1 MRKRILRIIILI
13 AISIMS
19 TTIVIDMYKI
29 ISSEKIT
36 KKIEY
41 SLFKEH
47 IANNKFSDVEISEKL
62 NTQMKFF
69 GNSLDN
75 KNLTY
80 ITNVPNR
87 DSIFSEVTSIL
98 DANNVNYTFTDKE
111 ESSFLGG
118 LVMTLLPITII
129 CILIYYMMS
138 KSSGGSS
145 GVFKMFKNKAIL
157 IKSDVKFNDIA
168 GNEDTISEVKE
179 IVDFL
184 ANPEKYKNIGGKI
197 PKGVLMVGP
206 PGTGK
211 TLLAKA
217 VAGESNVPFFGTSG
231 SEFVEVFAGLGASRV
246 RDMFKEAR
254 ANAPCIIFI
263 DEIDGIGKKRGGAN
277 MGGND
282 EREQTL
288 NQLLI
293 EMDGII
299 ESGLPIIIM
308 AATNRDELLDEALTR
323 PGRFDRIVNV
333 GLPDILSRE
342 KILGIHSRQIKT
354 VENFDFKSIAKI
366 TVGFSGADLANLC
379 NEAALIA
386 GRKGSEAIEKI
397 DFEEA
402 IDKILMGV
410 KQQGIQMEEKE
421 KSLTAYHEAGHA
433 IIGYL
438 KHKELLHDPV
448 HKVSIIPRGRSLG
461 VTMYQP
467 EKDRVS
473 LNKAE
478 IKAQITSLYGGR
490 IAEEIMLGEDFITT
504 GASND
509 LDRAT
514 NYAYN
519 YVTKWGLS
527 SLGPIYYATHQ
538 SHIDGR
544 ERLISTETQNNIEK
558 EITELLLN
566 CYNEG
571 VAIIKENMDKLQ
583 LMHDALMEFETI
595 SAEDVVSI
603 MRSNLIVKEEE
614 TLIEDNSSPEVA
626 TENDD
631 KSLT

>member
-1 MRKRILRIIILI
+1 MQKTILKIILLISIFLFNSIIIY
-13 AISIMS
+13 
-19 TTIVIDMYKI
+19 DMYNY
-29 ISSEKIT
+29 ISREETT
-36 KKIEY
+36 KKIDY

-47 IANNKFSDVEISEKL
+47 IANNKFSEVSISEKM
-62 NTQMKFF
+62 NTQMNLF
-69 GNSLDN
+69 GTSKEN

-87 DSIFSEVTSIL
+87 DSIFLEITQLLNS
-98 DANNVNYTFTDKE
+98 NNVEYTFTDKE
-111 ESSFLGG
+111 EPSFFGG
-118 LVMTLLPITII
+118 LIMTLLPITII
-129 CILIYYMMS
+129 CILIYYIMS
-138 KSSGGSS
+138 KSSGRSS
-145 GVFKMFKNKAIL
+145 GVFEMFKNKAVL
-157 IKSDVKFNDIA
+157 IKSDIKFKDIA
-168 GNEDTISEVKE
+168 GNEDTIAEVKE

-231 SEFVEVFAGLGASRV
+231 SEFVEVFSGLGASRV

-254 ANAPCIIFI
+254 VNAPCIIFI

-308 AATNRDELLDEALTR
+308 AATNRDELLDDALTR

-333 GLPDILSRE
+333 GLPDIISRE
-342 KILGIHSRQIKT
+342 KILGIHARGIKL
-354 VENFDFKSIAKI
+354 VDNFDFKSVAKI

-386 GRKGSEAIEKI
+386 GRKGSESITKV

-438 KHKELLHDPV
+438 KYKEALHDPV
-448 HKVSIIPRGRSLG
+448 HKVSIIPRGRALG
-461 VTMYQP
+461 VTVYKP
-467 EKDRVS
+467 EKDKVS
-473 LNKAE
+473 LNKSE

-490 IAEEIMLGEDFITT
+490 IAEEIILGEDFITT

-527 SLGPIYYATHQ
+527 RLGPIYYATHQ

-558 EITELLLN
+558 EITELLN
-566 CYNEG
+566 TCYEEG
-571 VAIIKENMDKLQ
+571 VSIIKAHSDKLK
-583 LMHDALMEFETI
+583 LMHDVLMELETI
-595 SAEDVVSI
+595 NAEDVASI
-603 MRSNLIVKEEE
+603 MEGTYSFKV
-614 TLIEDNSSPEVA
+614 
-626 TENDD
+626 
-631 KSLT
+631 

>member
-1 MRKRILRIIILI
+1 MYKRIIKITLQIIITYFIIHLLGFDI
-13 AISIMS
+13 YKEITSNK
-19 TTIVIDMYKI
+19 TNKI
-29 ISSEKIT
+29 ID
-36 KKIEY
+36 Y

-47 IANNKFSDVEISEKL
+47 VLNDKISDVIIVEKL
-62 NTQMKFF
+62 NSQMRFQAK
-69 GNSLDN
+69 STDN
-75 KNLTY
+75 KDLTY
-80 ITNVPNR
+80 ITLVPNR
-87 DSIFSEVTSIL
+87 DSIFSETIKIL
-98 DANNVNYTFTDKE
+98 ESKNVKYNFDPKK
-111 ESSFLGG
+111 ESSVIGG
-118 LVMTLLPITII
+118 FIMTLLPIAII
-129 CILIYYMMS
+129 CILIVYMMR
-138 KSSGGSS
+138 KSGGGGS
-145 GVFKMFKNKAIL
+145 GGIFSMFKNKSVL
-157 IKSDVKFNDIA
+157 IESNIKFDDIA
-168 GNEDTISEVKE
+168 GNEDTIAEVKE

-184 ANPEKYKNIGGKI
+184 SNPDKYKNIGGKI

-231 SEFVEVFAGLGASRV
+231 SEFIEVFAGLGASRV
-246 RDMFKEAR
+246 RDLFKVAR
-254 ANAPCIIFI
+254 LNAPCIIFI
-263 DEIDGIGKKRGGAN
+263 DEIDGIGKKRSSAN
-277 MGGND
+277 MSGSD

-299 ESGLPIIIM
+299 ESDLPIIIM

-323 PGRFDRIVNV
+323 PGRFDRIVNIS
-333 GLPDILSRE
+333 LPDIISRE
-342 KILGIHSRQIKT
+342 RILSIHAREIKL
-354 VENFDFKSIAKI
+354 VENFDFKSVAKI

-386 GRKGSEAIEKI
+386 GRKGSESITKI

-410 KQQGIQMEEKE
+410 KQQGIQMEEKD

-438 KHKELLHDPV
+438 KNKESLHDPV
-448 HKVSIIPRGRSLG
+448 HKVSIIPRGVALG
-461 VTMYQP
+461 VTIYKP

-473 LNKAE
+473 LNKSE

-490 IAEEIMLGEDFITT
+490 IAEEIVLGSDFITT

-519 YVTKWGLS
+519 YVTRWGLS
-527 SLGPIYYATHQ
+527 SLGPIYYSSHQ
-538 SHIDGR
+538 THIDGR
-544 ERLISTETQNNIEK
+544 ERTVSADTQNNIEK
-558 EITELLLN
+558 EITDLLLN
-566 CYNEG
+566 CYKDG
-571 VAIIKENMDKLQ
+571 VSIIKENIDKLE

-595 SAEDVVSI
+595 GAEDISSI
-603 MRSNLIVKEEE
+603 MEGTYKLNV
-614 TLIEDNSSPEVA
+614 
-626 TENDD
+626 
-631 KSLT
+631 

>member
-1 MRKRILRIIILI
+1 MQKTILKIILLISIFLFNSIIIY
-13 AISIMS
+13 
-19 TTIVIDMYKI
+19 DMYNY
-29 ISSEKIT
+29 ISREETT
-36 KKIEY
+36 KKIDY

-47 IANNKFSDVEISEKL
+47 IANNKFSEVSISEKM
-62 NTQMKFF
+62 NTQMNLF
-69 GNSLDN
+69 GTSKEN

-87 DSIFSEVTSIL
+87 DSIFLEITQLLNS
-98 DANNVNYTFTDKE
+98 NNVEYTFTDKE
-111 ESSFLGG
+111 EPSFFGG
-118 LVMTLLPITII
+118 LIMTLLPITII
-129 CILIYYMMS
+129 CILIYYIMS
-138 KSSGGSS
+138 KSSGRSS
-145 GVFKMFKNKAIL
+145 GVFEMFKNKAVL
-157 IKSDVKFNDIA
+157 IKSDIKFKDIA
-168 GNEDTISEVKE
+168 GNEDTIAEVKE

-231 SEFVEVFAGLGASRV
+231 SEFVEVFSGLGASRV

-254 ANAPCIIFI
+254 VNAPCIIFI

-308 AATNRDELLDEALTR
+308 AATNRDELLDDALTR

-333 GLPDILSRE
+333 GLPDIISRE
-342 KILGIHSRQIKT
+342 KILGIHARGIKL
-354 VENFDFKSIAKI
+354 VDNFDFKSVAKI

-386 GRKGSEAIEKI
+386 GRKGSESITKV

-438 KHKELLHDPV
+438 KYKEALHDPV
-448 HKVSIIPRGRSLG
+448 HKVSIIPRGRALG
-461 VTMYQP
+461 VTVYKP
-467 EKDRVS
+467 EKDKVS
-473 LNKAE
+473 LNKSE

-490 IAEEIMLGEDFITT
+490 IAEEIILGEEFITT

-527 SLGPIYYATHQ
+527 RLGPIYYATHQ

-558 EITELLLN
+558 EITELLN
-566 CYNEG
+566 TCYEEG
-571 VAIIKENMDKLQ
+571 VSIIKAHSDKLK
-583 LMHDALMEFETI
+583 LMHDVLMELETI
-595 SAEDVVSI
+595 NAEDVASI
-603 MRSNLIVKEEE
+603 MEGTYSFKI
-614 TLIEDNSSPEVA
+614 
-626 TENDD
+626 
-631 KSLT
+631 

>member
-1 MRKRILRIIILI
+1 MQKTILKIILLI
-13 AISIMS
+13 NICLFSSIM
-19 TTIVIDMYKI
+19 IYDAYNL
-29 ISSEKIT
+29 ISSEKII
-36 KKIEY
+36 KKIDY
-41 SLFKEH
+41 SLFKEN
-47 IANNKFSDVEISEKL
+47 IANNKFSEVTISEKM
-62 NTQMKFF
+62 NTQMSIF
-69 GNSLDN
+69 GTSKEN

-80 ITNVPNR
+80 LTNVPNR
-87 DSIFSEVTSIL
+87 DSIFSEITRIL
-98 DANNVNYTFTDKE
+98 NANNVEYIFTDKE
-111 ESSFLGG
+111 EPSFFSG
-118 LVMTLLPITII
+118 LFMTLLPITII

-157 IKSDVKFNDIA
+157 IKSNIKFKDIA

-333 GLPDILSRE
+333 GLPDIISRE
-342 KILGIHSRQIKT
+342 KILGIHARGIKL
-354 VENFDFKSIAKI
+354 VENFDFKSVAKI

-386 GRKGSEAIEKI
+386 GRKGSESITKI

-438 KHKELLHDPV
+438 KYKESLHDPV
-448 HKVSIIPRGRSLG
+448 HKVSIIPRGRALG
-461 VTMYQP
+461 VTVYKP
-467 EKDRVS
+467 EKDKVS

-490 IAEEIMLGEDFITT
+490 IAEEIILGEDFITT

-558 EITELLLN
+558 EITELLNN
-566 CYNEG
+566 CYKEG
-571 VAIIKENMDKLQ
+571 VSIIKKHSEELK

-595 SAEDVVSI
+595 NSEDVAAI
-603 MRSNLIVKEEE
+603 MEGNYVLKV
-614 TLIEDNSSPEVA
+614 
-626 TENDD
+626 
-631 KSLT
+631 